1 MHFKELETK
10 YYADNIGM
18 DDFIKLIQPLNP
30 EWIMVSSYDD
40 YFTNDKDEFI
50 RYRYHDHMGELTI
63 KRKTTDANNNNR
75 VEVNVPTDGKS
86 GPQIQAFVDL
96 LGYKKNFSIFKT
108 CKIAFLEKAVLVY
121 YVVYDENLNEKKR
134 FIEVEA
140 KETYSWTSEEEAWAT
155 VVEYE
160 NMLAPLGITQK
171 NRLKKSLFE
180 LFKKKPPEVTVSG
193 S

>member
-10 YYADNIGM
+10 YYADNIAM
-18 DDFIKLIQPLNP
+18 EDFIKLVQPLNP
-30 EWIMVSSYDD
+30 EWMMVSSYDD

-86 GPQIQAFVDL
+86 GPSIDAFCQL

-134 FIEVEA
+134 FIEVES
-140 KETYSWTSEEEAWAT
+140 KETYNWASEEEAWAT

-160 NMLAPLGITQK
+160 NMLAPLGISAK

-180 LFKKKPPEVTVSG
+180 LFKKP
-193 S
+193 

>member
-1 MHFKELETK
+1 MSTLQHKELEFK
-10 YYADNIGM
+10 YYADDIDM
-18 DDFIKLIQPLNP
+18 ADFIKLVQPLNP
-30 EWIMVSSYDD
+30 EWMMVSSYDD
-40 YFTNDKDEFI
+40 YFVNDNDEFI

-63 KRKTTDANNNNR
+63 KRKTTDLNNNNR

-86 GPQIQAFVDL
+86 SASIEAFAGL

-108 CKIAFLEKAVLVY
+108 CKIAFLENAVLVY

-140 KETYSWTSEEEAWAT
+140 KETYNWTSEEEAWAC

-160 NMLAPLGITQK
+160 DMLAPLGISAK
-171 NRLKKSLFE
+171 NRLKKSLYE
-180 LFKKKPPEVTVSG
+180 LFKK
-193 S
+193 